1 MELINACELRIFDR
15 FRGDSATSSVVWIR
29 KNRSTRVFYAT
40 IIFFPLNCL
49 KFVYKRL
56 RISHHAEQ
64 AGAFVDW
71 VPGRP
76 QHSSRPIEIMC
87 IRGFK

>member
-1 MELINACELRIFDR
+1 MELIFARDLRIFDR
-15 FRGDSATSSVVWIR
+15 FRGDSATSSMVWIR
-29 KNRSTRVFYAT
+29 QNRSTRVFYAT
-40 IIFFPLNCL
+40 ITFFPLNHL

-56 RISHHAEQ
+56 RISHHAWQ
-64 AGAFVDW
+64 AGTFVVW